1 MTTNLI
7 TNAEYS
13 VARSKDDVIN
23 PNQPQGKSFPGMTKQ

>member
-23 PNQPQGKSFPGMTKQ
+23 HTNLRAKAFQE